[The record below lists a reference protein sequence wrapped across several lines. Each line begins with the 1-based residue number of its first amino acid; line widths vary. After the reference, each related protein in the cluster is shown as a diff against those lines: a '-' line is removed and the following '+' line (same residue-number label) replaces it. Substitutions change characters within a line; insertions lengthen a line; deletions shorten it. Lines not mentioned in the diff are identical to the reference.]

1 MNTPMQ
7 RVLALV
13 LSALTVGSGCSV
25 AFVNGPH
32 VEAGKVTCTEEMK
45 FPIIDAA
52 AAVVLIAAP
61 FIQESQ
67 RDRQAEMGFFNEP
80 HPVISIGMW
89 AGGLAAAISAIYGV
103 RTVKRCRRSI
113 ASQTLTAPAAA
124 PMPAPNAPTGN
135 PDPAPPPP
143 AP

>member
-1 MNTPMQ
+1 MQ

-25 AFVNGPH
+25 AFVEGPH
-32 VEAGKVTCTEEMK
+32 VEAGKVTCTEDMK
-45 FPIIDAA
+45 FPLLDAA
-52 AAVVLIAAP
+52 AAAVLIATP
-61 FIQESQ
+61 FIFEAQ
-67 RDRQAEMGFFNEP
+67 RDRQGEPGFFNDA

-89 AGGLAAAISAIYGV
+89 VAGLGTAISAISGV

-113 ASQTLTAPAAA
+113 QSQQLTTPPPAA
-124 PMPAPNAPTGN
+124 PMPAPDSTGN
-135 PDPAPPPP
+135 SDPAPPPP

>member
-1 MNTPMQ
+1 MQ

-25 AFVNGPH
+25 AFVEGPH
-32 VEAGKVTCTEEMK
+32 VEAGKVTCTEDMK
-45 FPIIDAA
+45 FPLLDAA
-52 AAVVLIAAP
+52 AAAVLIATP
-61 FIQESQ
+61 FIFESQ
-67 RDRQAEMGFFNEP
+67 RDRSGEPGFFNDP

-89 AGGLAAAISAIYGV
+89 VAGLGAAVSAISGV

-113 ASQTLTAPAAA
+113 QSQALTAPPPAA
-124 PMPAPNAPTGN
+124 PMPAPDAPTGN

-143 AP
+143 PAP